1 MPRLD
6 NRKNSQHFVKNK
18 KKDTFERHKFK
29 TKKQISN
36 FQASNVIYLR
46 SIWASK
52 IKIIFLKHSP
62 IEPYFHRGFSTAFI

>member
-46 SIWASK
+46 SI
-52 IKIIFLKHSP
+52 
-62 IEPYFHRGFSTAFI
+62 